1 MGVRDAERFRFHALH
16 VPGQEGQ
23 GGGFPR
29 VSPEALATLDRA
41 GLVSAERPRIWKGT
55 EKSGTVTFIETFE
68 WKDARSPE
76 VAHQNPEVMAVW
88 EPMGTHAEEMHFLQV
103 EPVL

>member
-1 MGVRDAERFRFHALH
+1 M
-16 VPGQEGQ
+16 
-23 GGGFPR
+23 
-29 VSPEALATLDRA
+29 
-41 GLVSAERPRIWKGT
+41 
-55 EKSGTVTFIETFE
+55 TFIETFE

>member
-1 MGVRDAERFRFHALH
+1 MPKGS
-16 VPGQEGQ
+16 VPMLCTYRVKKGKEKDFL
-23 GGGFPR
+23 GFLEKHWP
-29 VSPEALATLDRA
+29 TLDRA
-41 GLVSAERPRIWKGT
+41 GLVSPERPRVWKGT

-76 VAHQNPEVMAVW
+76 VAHQTPEVMAVW
-88 EPMGTHAEEMHFLQV
+88 EPMGTFAEEMHFLQV